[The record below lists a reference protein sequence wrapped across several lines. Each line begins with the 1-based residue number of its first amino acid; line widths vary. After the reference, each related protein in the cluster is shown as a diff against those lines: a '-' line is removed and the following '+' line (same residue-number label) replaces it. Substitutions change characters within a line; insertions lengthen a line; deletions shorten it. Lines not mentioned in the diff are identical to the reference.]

1 MRELKTVTL
10 ACVDTVN
17 HALALRA
24 LERSQRDLR
33 FARALFLSD
42 RIPDGTPLPAGIEWE
57 RIARLQSRDDYSR
70 FVLKSLLRHV
80 ETQHVLLIQWD
91 GYVVNPDAFDA
102 AFLDCDYI
110 GATWFWFHDGMRVGN
125 GGFSL
130 RSRKL
135 LEALQDERIQLT
147 EAEDITI
154 GRAFRP
160 LLERDYGIR
169 YASETLADRFAFE
182 AAYPTGM
189 PFGFHGLYNFCRV
202 VPPAELAALASQFSD
217 AIARSIQLGQLLRN
231 CVALG
236 QWDAAAALARR
247 RIGAMPDDN
256 EARALLARAEA
267 GIARGPLVGRND
279 PCPCGSGKRYKQCH
293 GVIGSDATGSSKG
306 PGRSTEALPAS
317 AGLAQQPLSPAAATL
332 AHQGIVAHQRGDIDA
347 AERAYRAALVR
358 EAEHPLALHYLGV
371 VLHQRGRHAEALP
384 LLERSASLV
393 PAEPEFHNNLG
404 LVFAALDDND
414 RAIESYRR
422 ALERKPDHATA
433 WNNLGLACQA
443 ANRLPEA
450 IASFRRALALMPAFA
465 QAHWN
470 LALALLAS
478 GEYAEGWREYEWRLR
493 LPELGG
499 RAAPLP
505 IPRWEGDDMRGRT
518 LLVTA
523 EQGIGDALQFIRF
536 IAPLAQRGVRVIVQM
551 PSELRGLLATA
562 AGVAA
567 TVATTGTVPA
577 CDAEIPLLSL
587 PCRLGVDADDV
598 SVAGGG
604 YLRSD
609 PARKRVIDTAF
620 ARDDASMPRI
630 GIAWA
635 GAPHHRNDI
644 RRSMPLALLAPLLSL
659 PGIRWYS
666 LQKGNA
672 AAQIDAVPEAQAMTP
687 LDAHSDF
694 VQTAALIDA
703 LDAVVSVDTSIA
715 HLAGALGK
723 PVFVLLPYAPDWRWC
738 IAGER
743 TPWYPTARLFR
754 QPAIGDWQSAVAS
767 LRAAL
772 RTMSR

>member
-1 MRELKTVTL
+1 MRELNTVTL

-33 FARALFLSD
+33 FARVLFLSD
-42 RIPDGTPLPAGIEWE
+42 RIPDGTPVPAGIEWK

-102 AFLDCDYI
+102 AFLECDYI

-135 LEALQDERIQLT
+135 LEALQDERIRLT

-247 RIGAMPDDN
+247 RIDALPEDH

-279 PCPCGSGKRYKQCH
+279 PCPCGSGRRYKQCH
-293 GVIGSDATGSSKG
+293 GAIGSDATGSANG
-306 PGRSTEALPAS
+306 QGRSTEALPAS
-317 AGLAQQPLSPAAATL
+317 TGFAQPPPAPAAATL
-332 AHQGIVAHQRGDIDA
+332 AHQGLVAHRQGDIDT

-422 ALERKPDHATA
+422 ALDRKPDHATA

-450 IASFRRALALMPAFA
+450 IASFRRALALMPGFA

-499 RAAPLP
+499 RAAPLA
-505 IPRWEGDDMRGRT
+505 IPHWEGDDMRGKT

-536 IAPLAQRGVRVIVQM
+536 VAPLAQRGVRVIVQT

-567 TVATTGTVPA
+567 TVATTDTVPV

-587 PCRLGVDADDV
+587 PYRLGVDADDV

-609 PARKRVIDTAF
+609 PARKQVIDTAY
-620 ARDDASMPRI
+620 ARDDTSTPRI

-635 GAPHHRNDI
+635 GAPRHRNDI
-644 RRSMPLALLAPLLSL
+644 RRSMPLALLAPLLTL
-659 PGIRWYS
+659 PDIRWYS
-666 LQKGNA
+666 LQKGSG

-694 VQTAALIDA
+694 AQTAALIDA

-723 PVFVLLPYAPDWRWC
+723 PVFVLLPYAPDWRWG
-738 IAGER
+738 IAGDR

-754 QPAIGDWQSAVAS
+754 QPAIGDWASVVAS
-767 LRAAL
+767 VRDALRA
-772 RTMSR
+772 MS